1 MSRDHGAMPP
11 SAASAPT
18 PELPSAPTPAPP
30 PMSIALPS
38 PNVTVRRLLGRD
50 WPVYRAL
57 RLRSLA
63 DAPYAFGSS
72 LALEESWRPEIWM
85 ARLTAAE
92 TSGRDCPLIAEA
104 GAATTETVA
113 GTDETP
119 AAPLGLVYAK
129 CDAEQAGVVNLF
141 QMWVAPEAR
150 GRGVAAAL
158 LQASIDWA
166 RSIGARQV
174 RLGVVCGNDAAA
186 RLYRRAGFRD
196 VGAPEPLR
204 PGSAALEQ
212 AMQLDLG
219 AATQT

>member
-1 MSRDHGAMPP
+1 MST
-11 SAASAPT
+11 STTT
-18 PELPSAPTPAPP
+18 PG
-30 PMSIALPS
+30 
-38 PNVTVRRLLGRD
+38 VTIRPLRAHD
-50 WPVYRAL
+50 WPAYRAV

-72 LALEESWRPEIWM
+72 LALEESWRPELWM

-92 TSGRDCPLIAEA
+92 TSGRDLPLIAEDA
-104 GAATTETVA
+104 NTTGAANEAPSVA
-113 GTDETP
+113 S
-119 AAPLGLVYAK
+119 APLGLVYAK
-129 CDAEQAGVVNLF
+129 CDPEQAGAVNLF

-150 GRGVAAAL
+150 GRGVAQAL

-166 RSIGARQV
+166 RSIGAQRV
-174 RLGVVCGNDAAA
+174 HLGVVCGNDAAA

-212 AMQLDLG
+212 AMQLELG
-219 AATQT
+219 AAAQA

>member
-1 MSRDHGAMPP
+1 MSPCTAPRA
-11 SAASAPT
+11 SAALTSPT
-18 PELPSAPTPAPP
+18 PPAD
-30 PMSIALPS
+30 
-38 PNVTVRRLLGRD
+38 VTIRRLMAQD
-50 WPVYRAL
+50 WPIYRAV

-104 GAATTETVA
+104 GAEASTEA
-113 GTDETP
+113 GTEADGNART
-119 AAPLGLVYAK
+119 PLGLVYAK
-129 CDAEQAGVVNLF
+129 CDAEEAGVVNLF

-150 GRGVAAAL
+150 GRGVAVAL
-158 LQASIDWA
+158 LDVSIAWA
-166 RSIGARQV
+166 RAIGARYV
-174 RLGVVCGNDAAA
+174 RLGVVSGNDAAA

-212 AMQLDLG
+212 AMQLDLS
-219 AATQT
+219 AATPTQTSA

>member
-1 MSRDHGAMPP
+1 MST
-11 SAASAPT
+11 STTAPG
-18 PELPSAPTPAPP
+18 
-30 PMSIALPS
+30 
-38 PNVTVRRLLGRD
+38 VTIRRLRAHD
-50 WPVYRAL
+50 WPAYRAV

-72 LALEESWRPEIWM
+72 LALEESWRPELWM

-92 TSGRDCPLIAEA
+92 TSGRDFPLIAEDAGANASAA
-104 GAATTETVA
+104 GAADA
-113 GTDETP
+113 TDEVP
-119 AAPLGLVYAK
+119 LAPLGLVYAK

-150 GRGVAAAL
+150 GRGVAQAL

-166 RSIGARQV
+166 RSIGAQRMC
-174 RLGVVCGNDAAA
+174 LGVVCGNDAAA

-204 PGSAALEQ
+204 PCSAALEQ
-212 AMQLDLG
+212 AMQLELG
-219 AATQT
+219 AAAQA

>member
-1 MSRDHGAMPP
+1 MSHNDTAAPP
-11 SAASAPT
+11 AS
-18 PELPSAPTPAPP
+18 TPAPG
-30 PMSIALPS
+30 
-38 PNVTVRRLLGRD
+38 VTIRRLLGRD
-50 WPVYRAL
+50 WPAYRAL

-72 LALEESWRPEIWM
+72 LALEESWRPELWM

-104 GAATTETVA
+104 VQGQDQASADASAAA
-113 GTDETP
+113 
-119 AAPLGLVYAK
+119 LGLVYAK

-150 GRGVAAAL
+150 GRGVAQAL
-158 LQASIDWA
+158 LQASVAWA
-166 RSIGARQV
+166 RSIGAQSV

-212 AMQLDLG
+212 TMQLELG
-219 AATQT
+219 AAAPP

>member
-1 MSRDHGAMPP
+1 MST
-11 SAASAPT
+11 SI
-18 PELPSAPTPAPP
+18 PAPG
-30 PMSIALPS
+30 
-38 PNVTVRRLLGRD
+38 VTIRRLRAHD
-50 WPVYRAL
+50 WPAYRAV

-72 LALEESWRPEIWM
+72 LALEESWRPELWM

-92 TSGRDCPLIAEA
+92 TSGRDCPLIAEDANANANANTAGDA
-104 GAATTETVA
+104 GAANEA
-113 GTDETP
+113 P

-150 GRGVAAAL
+150 GRGVALAL

-166 RSIGARQV
+166 RSIGAQRV
-174 RLGVVCGNDAAA
+174 CLGVVCGNDAAA
-186 RLYRRAGFRD
+186 RLYQRAGFRD

-204 PGSAALEQ
+204 PGSATLEQ
-212 AMQLDLG
+212 AMQLELG
-219 AATQT
+219 AAAQA